1 MISDEIIKLSKEIF
15 PELRKGT
22 HLSSDNCKL
31 YQNAIDNQEQLIR
44 IYKSVGFDL
53 VIKDGYFYI
62 DGSDDSLVN
71 KKLALTLVLKTCLT
85 VCIVVSKE

>member
-53 VIKDGYFYI
+53 Q
-62 DGSDDSLVN
+62 S
-71 KKLALTLVLKTCLT
+71 KTDIST
-85 VCIVVSKE
+85 SMEVTISSK